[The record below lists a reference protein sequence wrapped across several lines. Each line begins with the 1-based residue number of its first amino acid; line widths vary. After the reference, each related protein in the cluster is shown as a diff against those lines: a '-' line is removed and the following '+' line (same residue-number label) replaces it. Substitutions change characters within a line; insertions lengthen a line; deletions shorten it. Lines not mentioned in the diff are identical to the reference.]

1 LTASGVN
8 GNGKGPRSGT
18 RALTLLAGPL
28 HGTVLQN
35 LAGGPKQLVDLRREV
50 GSPPQTTLRAHL
62 KELDEIG
69 GIVKRR
75 RNRFPGVLEYE
86 LAPAGRELL
95 FVATALERWLQR
107 APEGPLP
114 FGSGGAKAAIK
125 ALAEGWSSTI
135 LRALAARPLSL
146 TELDGVIAGL
156 SYPSLERRLAAMR
169 LAGQIEP
176 CPSSGKGT
184 PYTVTEWLREGMA
197 PLAAATRWER
207 RHLPEDTAPTTRL
220 DTEAS
225 FLLTLPLLRLPRE
238 LSGSCRMGVEMKNGR
253 DHRLVG
259 AMAHVDHGRITSCSV
274 RLEGTPNAW
283 ATGSAG
289 SWLRAVIGSDM
300 DQLELGGDQRLAR
313 ALLDG
318 LHSAL
323 FGAGSRGRASR

>member
-8 GNGKGPRSGT
+8 GNGRGPRSGT
-18 RALTLLAGPL
+18 RALVLLACPL
-28 HGTVLQN
+28 HGTILQS
-35 LAGGPKQLVDLRREV
+35 LSAGPKQLVDLRREV

-62 KELDEIG
+62 KELDGIG

-86 LAPAGRELL
+86 LAPAGMELL
-95 FVATALERWLQR
+95 FVADALEHWLKR
-107 APEGPLP
+107 APEGPLA
-114 FGSGGAKAAIK
+114 FGSSGAKAAIK
-125 ALAEGWSSTI
+125 ALAEGWSSTM

-146 TELDGVIAGL
+146 TELDVVIAGL

-176 CPSSGKGT
+176 CPGSGKGT
-184 PYTVTEWLREGMA
+184 PYTVTEWLREGMG
-197 PLAAATRWER
+197 PLAAASRWER
-207 RHLPEDTAPTTRL
+207 HHLPEETAPTTRL
-220 DTEAS
+220 DTEAC
-225 FLLTLPLLRLPRE
+225 FLLTLPLLRLPEE

-253 DHRLVG
+253 QRRLVG
-259 AMAHVDHGRITSCSV
+259 AMAHVDEGRVASCSV

-283 ATGSAG
+283 ATGTAG
-289 SWLRAVIGSDM
+289 SWLRAVIGSDT

-323 FGAGSRGRASR
+323 FGSEARGKTSR